1 MKTIIFEDDT
11 HNPQDTQ
18 EEEAEQDIVLSF
30 GGKSFHYLDP
40 QEMMKEAMLRKRQQ
54 EACKRDDMQ
63 AFMTNLELD
72 NLYGQLDDEL
82 VDNDDSFPAFGRI
95 SSVSKLCLHIP
106 YDAVPNFSCTI
117 SYHRIWNNRNFK

>member
-1 MKTIIFEDDT
+1 MAPKSM
-11 HNPQDTQ
+11 PQLCSSSAAFMPPLTGSTTSLYNTQ
-18 EEEAEQDIVLSF
+18 YCAQQQTEEAERDIVLSF

-40 QEMMKEAMLRKRQQ
+40 QEMMKEAVLRKKQQ

-82 VDNDDSFPAFGRI
+82 VDNDDSFMDMLERVI
-95 SSVSKLCLHIP
+95 E
-106 YDAVPNFSCTI
+106 
-117 SYHRIWNNRNFK
+117 